1 MGKMMIRVTEALKPF
16 TDFSMIHPDVLDYTS
31 ERGTVIHKACSNYA
45 QGVFL
50 VNPQRRW
57 PPDYV
62 GYFVSF
68 TNWFDKYVE
77 KVVATEIE
85 LKDDIYGYVGH
96 PDLLC
101 IIIGDT
107 KVTLVDLKTPLAEYP
122 TWRPQCAAYRNVAI
136 KKYDIGRVGSLRL
149 KPDGGRAIFTEYTD
163 KKADFAAFLNALM
176 IAKYFK
182 GGE

>member
-1 MGKMMIRVTEALKPF
+1 MIRVTEALKPF
-16 TDFSMIHPDVLDYTS
+16 ADFSMIHPDVLDYAS
-31 ERGTVIHKACSNYA
+31 ERGTAIHHACSLHA
-45 QGVFL
+45 RGAL
-50 VNPQRRW
+50 VLQYCW

-68 TNWFDKYVE
+68 KSWFDKYVKE
-77 KVVATEIE
+77 VVATEIE
-85 LKDDIYGYVGH
+85 LKDYIYGYVGH

-122 TWRPQCAAYRNVAI
+122 TWRPQCAAYRYLAI

-163 KKADFAAFLNALM
+163 EKADFAAFLNALM
-176 IAKYFK
+176 IAKYFQ